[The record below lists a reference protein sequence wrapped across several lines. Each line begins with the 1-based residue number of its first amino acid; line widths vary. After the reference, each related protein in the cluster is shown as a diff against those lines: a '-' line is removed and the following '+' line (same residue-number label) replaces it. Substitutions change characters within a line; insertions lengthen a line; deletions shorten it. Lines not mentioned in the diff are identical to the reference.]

1 MLGYGDDR
9 CVRYASFRRI
19 TRYFCDRAWPYRALK
34 ILQTVARR
42 DFSFHDGKIQPNS
55 KPMKNESVC
64 VRGRRA
70 NWKEKSMSHWSR
82 WFQTK
87 AKNAVN

>member
-9 CVRYASFRRI
+9 RVRYASFRRI

-42 DFSFHDGKIQPNS
+42 DFSFHDGKMQP
-55 KPMKNESVC
+55 KNEKYEKRKC
-64 VRGRRA
+64 VYSWETCELER
-70 NWKEKSMSHWSR
+70 K
-82 WFQTK
+82 
-87 AKNAVN
+87 VNVPLV